1 MKIKRLKEFDSGVGL
16 YCVPWTTTLS
26 QEGIFESR
34 RACLFGLL
42 FLDGGLLLVLVTDGF
57 WRLRNLGLMCILE
70 DMHQHTILAKEA
82 IRAPMGQL
90 IIDGDVK
97 DIVADVEMRP
107 RDAHDGCIII

>member
-1 MKIKRLKEFDSGVGL
+1 M
-16 YCVPWTTTLS
+16 
-26 QEGIFESR
+26 
-34 RACLFGLL
+34 
-42 FLDGGLLLVLVTDGF
+42 TDGF